1 MGNEKDSKKELPRYK
16 TTKIV
21 SHYLK
26 PNGYYGKRYSEITE
40 LVTKK

>member
-1 MGNEKDSKKELPRYK
+1 MGNEKDNKKELPRYK

-26 PNGYYGKRYSEITE
+26 PNGYWGKRYSEINE
-40 LVTKK
+40 LINKK